1 MHSVSPGCDGQM
13 LFLAHHLL
21 QEAARR
27 YPDSEAI
34 VGGEERVTYRTLDQL
49 SNGLARTLL
58 DQGLKKGDRVV
69 LYVPRSVA
77 FFVGMWGALKSG
89 GCYVPADPGA
99 PPVRC
104 GQIVRDSRAAFL
116 LTTPSL
122 LENLRAELGGNSL
135 RSVVLLDGTP
145 TQPLKTGAEPVSRDL
160 PVVGLKDASQDSRS
174 LPDDLQATEGDA
186 ACIYY
191 TSGSTGT
198 PKGAMRSHR
207 SILVVAEDTV
217 GFFGLAPS
225 DRVASVS
232 PLHFVASAPSVFGSC
247 RAGAVLVLFPEESVV
262 FPSQLARLIESQRVS
277 VLSSVP
283 SSLILMV
290 LYGNLEARDLSHLR
304 VVSFGA
310 EVFPAKYL
318 SRLMALIPNARFLH
332 RYESTETGLTA
343 ECEVKN
349 IDPGQVSPIPIG
361 KAPVDTE
368 MFAIGDDGRRIEK
381 PGEKGEL
388 YVRGPMVMQ
397 GYWGDPELTAQRLVK
412 DPLRPDLEE
421 RVFRTGDFVTLD
433 NEGNYILLGRED
445 QMVKS
450 RGKRVELG
458 EVEATMYAH
467 PAVKEAAVVPIPD
480 DLIGN
485 RIAAFVSLMDGSSAK
500 GEDLLAHCAQR
511 LPRYMVPSSVEL
523 RDLLPRTS
531 TGKIDK
537 VSLIKEEV
545 ARGKGTPS

>member
-1 MHSVSPGCDGQM
+1 MTAV
-13 LFLAHHLL
+13 FLIHHLL
-21 QEAARR
+21 QEAAQR
-27 YPDSEAI
+27 YPDNEAI
-34 VGGEERVTYRTLDQL
+34 VFGEERVTYRTLDQL
-49 SNGLARTLL
+49 SNGLANTLL

-69 LYVPRSVA
+69 LYVPRSIA

-104 GQIVRDSRAAFL
+104 AQIIRDSRAAFL
-116 LTTPSL
+116 LTTSGL
-122 LENLRAELGGNSL
+122 LENARAELGGSDL
-135 RSVVLLDGTP
+135 RSVVLLDGAP
-145 TQPLKTGAEPVSRDL
+145 TQPLKTGAEPISGDFPIVS
-160 PVVGLKDASQDSRS
+160 LKDVSQDSRS
-174 LPDDLQATEGDA
+174 LPNDLQATECDT

-207 SILVVAEDTV
+207 STLVVAADTV
-217 GFFGLAPS
+217 GFFGLTPS

-232 PLHFVASAPSVFGSC
+232 PLHFVASGPSIFGSC
-247 RAGAVLVLFPEESVV
+247 RAGAVLVLVPEESVV

-290 LYGNLEARDLSHLR
+290 LYGNLEACDLSHLR
-304 VVSFGA
+304 VISFGA

-318 SRLMALIPNARFLH
+318 SRLMALIPDARFLH
-332 RYESTETGLTA
+332 RYGSTETGLTA
-343 ECEVKN
+343 ECEVKSL
-349 IDPGQVSPIPIG
+349 DPGQISPIPIG

-368 MFAIGDDGRRIEK
+368 IFAIGGDGRMIEK

-397 GYWGDPELTAQRLVK
+397 GYWGDPELTARRLVK

-421 RVFRTGDFVTLD
+421 RVFRTGDFVTID
-433 NEGNYILLGRED
+433 HEGNYVYLGRED
-445 QMVKS
+445 AMVKS
-450 RGKRVELG
+450 RGKRVDLG
-458 EVEATMYAH
+458 EVEAIMYAH
-467 PAVKEAAVVPIPD
+467 PAVKEVAVVPIPD

-485 RIAAFVSLMDGSSAK
+485 RIVAFVSLLDGSSAK
-500 GEDLLAHCAQR
+500 REDLLAHCAQR
-511 LPRYMVPSSVEL
+511 LPRYMVPTSIEL
-523 RDLLPRTS
+523 RDSLPRTS

-545 ARGKGTPS
+545 ARGKGTAS